1 MMKRLLFVCTFI
13 FAAAA
18 TFAVDI
24 GTALDQAAEQFSST
38 LQTGT
43 TVAIVGIASDT
54 DDMSE
59 YMLDELTL
67 RFVQQRRLTVA
78 NRANLDA
85 IKQEMNFQ
93 LSGEVSD
100 ASMQEI
106 GAMAGAETVIH
117 GSLRKLGSAYILS
130 LQALNVTTATVED
143 MYRATIDPNE
153 TTNLL
158 LLEGKENKIILS
170 ESSKLNDGT
179 KKITVGLR
187 GVLSM
192 NAGTSASEELPR
204 EYQNKLLVGG
214 GAALFGKYNFT
225 PTFGLQAELSIIGN
239 NGLKYEIDFYD
250 DMYGYVT
257 GSMTYSYTSL
267 DIPVL
272 LSFDVISR
280 ERFCFTL
287 FAGPYISFPT
297 SKLKVSVEEGSVSGT
312 DQGDIDSAV
321 IFGLTGGVSSA
332 FSLGKGAIIADI
344 RYNLDFIPI
353 NVENTNLFTR
363 RFLAISAGYQLKF

>member
-1 MMKRLLFVCTFI
+1 MMKRILFVCTFI

-143 MYRATIDPNE
+143 MYRATIEPSE
-153 TTNLL
+153 TTNL

-332 FSLGKGAIIADI
+332 FSLGKGAVIADI

>member
-1 MMKRLLFVCTFI
+1 MKRLLFVCAFI

-38 LQTGT
+38 LRTGT

-143 MYRATIDPNE
+143 MYRATIEPNE

-192 NAGTSASEELPR
+192 NAGTSTSEELPR

>member
-1 MMKRLLFVCTFI
+1 MMKRLLFVCAFI

-143 MYRATIDPNE
+143 MYRATIEPNE

-192 NAGTSASEELPR
+192 NAGTSTSEELPR

>member
-1 MMKRLLFVCTFI
+1 MKRLLFVCTFI

-38 LQTGT
+38 LRTGT
-43 TVAIVGIASDT
+43 TVAIVGITSGT
-54 DDMSE
+54 EEMSE
-59 YMLDELTL
+59 YMLNELTL

-117 GSLRKLGSAYILS
+117 GSLQQLGSAYVLS

-143 MYRATIDPNE
+143 MYRETTIEPSE
-153 TTNLL
+153 TTNL

-192 NAGTSASEELPR
+192 NAGTSASEELPGI
-204 EYQNKLLVGG
+204 YQNKLLVGG

>member
-143 MYRATIDPNE
+143 MYRATIEPSE
-153 TTNLL
+153 TTNL

>member
-1 MMKRLLFVCTFI
+1 MKRLLFVCTFI

-38 LQTGT
+38 LRTGT

-143 MYRATIDPNE
+143 MYRATIEPSE
-153 TTNLL
+153 TTNL

-332 FSLGKGAIIADI
+332 FSLGKGAVIADI

>member
-1 MMKRLLFVCTFI
+1 
-13 FAAAA
+13 
-18 TFAVDI
+18 
-24 GTALDQAAEQFSST
+24 
-38 LQTGT
+38 
-43 TVAIVGIASDT
+43 
-54 DDMSE
+54 
-59 YMLDELTL
+59 
-67 RFVQQRRLTVA
+67 
-78 NRANLDA
+78 
-85 IKQEMNFQ
+85 
-93 LSGEVSD
+93 
-100 ASMQEI
+100 
-106 GAMAGAETVIH
+106 
-117 GSLRKLGSAYILS
+117 
-130 LQALNVTTATVED
+130 
-143 MYRATIDPNE
+143 
-153 TTNLL
+153 
-158 LLEGKENKIILS
+158 
-170 ESSKLNDGT
+170 
-179 KKITVGLR
+179 
-187 GVLSM
+187 M

-297 SKLKVSVEEGSVSGT
+297 YKLKVSVEEGSVSGT

>member
-1 MMKRLLFVCTFI
+1 MMKRILFVCAFI

-143 MYRATIDPNE
+143 MYRATIEPSE
-153 TTNLL
+153 TTNL

-170 ESSKLNDGT
+170 ESSKINDGT